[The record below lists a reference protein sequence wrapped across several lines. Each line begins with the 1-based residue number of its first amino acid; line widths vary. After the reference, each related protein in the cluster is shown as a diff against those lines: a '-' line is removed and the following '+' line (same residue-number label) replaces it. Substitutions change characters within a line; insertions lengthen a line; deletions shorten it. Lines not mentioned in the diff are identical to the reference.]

1 MTDMYLVVF
10 KKVCFSCPNVRKF
23 FLKFVKLF
31 SDMHIGIAGNIG
43 AGKTTL
49 TRMLSEHYGWIPKYE
64 SVTYNP
70 YLEDY
75 YKDIKRWSYNL
86 ETYFLAQ
93 RFRDLVEISKS
104 DDIII
109 QDRTLME
116 GVNIFVANNV
126 AMDNLSQRDYETY
139 LQLYNLMM
147 SMVREPDLLIYL
159 RSSIEGIVRKIQKR
173 GRDYEQGLSVEYLG
187 NLNRLYE
194 QWISNYKGRII
205 IFDVDNLDYE
215 NNPQDFALITDRLDS
230 ELFGLFRQ

>member
-1 MTDMYLVVF
+1 
-10 KKVCFSCPNVRKF
+10 
-23 FLKFVKLF
+23 
-31 SDMHIGIAGNIG
+31 MHIGIAGNIG

-49 TRMLSEHYGWIPKYE
+49 TRMLAEHYGWIPKYE

-104 DDIII
+104 DEIII

-194 QWISNYKGRII
+194 QWISNYKGRIL
-205 IFDVDNLDYE
+205 IFDVDEMDYE

>member
-1 MTDMYLVVF
+1 MY
-10 KKVCFSCPNVRKF
+10 
-23 FLKFVKLF
+23 
-31 SDMHIGIAGNIG
+31 IGIAGNIG

-49 TRMLSEHYGWIPKYE
+49 TRMLAAHYGWTPKYE
-64 SVTYNP
+64 SITFNP

-75 YKDIKRWSYNL
+75 YKDISRWSYNL

-104 DDIII
+104 DGIII

-126 AMDNLSQRDYETY
+126 AMGNLSERDYDTY
-139 LQLYNLMM
+139 MQLYNLMM

-194 QWISNYKGRII
+194 EWIGRYKGRVL
-205 IFDVDNLDYE
+205 IFDVDDLDYE
-215 NNPQDFALITDRLDS
+215 NRPEDFSLITDRLDS
-230 ELFGLFRQ
+230 ELFGLF

>member
-1 MTDMYLVVF
+1 MY
-10 KKVCFSCPNVRKF
+10 
-23 FLKFVKLF
+23 
-31 SDMHIGIAGNIG
+31 IGIAGNIG

-49 TRMLSEHYGWIPKYE
+49 TRMLAAHYGWTPKYE
-64 SVTYNP
+64 SVTFNP

-75 YKDIKRWSYNL
+75 YKDISRWSYNL

-104 DDIII
+104 DGIII

-126 AMDNLSQRDYETY
+126 AMGNLSERDYDTY
-139 LQLYNLMM
+139 MQLYNLMM

-194 QWISNYKGRII
+194 EWIGRYKGRVL
-205 IFDVDNLDYE
+205 IFDVDDLDYE
-215 NNPQDFALITDRLDS
+215 NRPEDFSLITDRLDS
-230 ELFGLFRQ
+230 ELFGLF

>member
-1 MTDMYLVVF
+1 MF
-10 KKVCFSCPNVRKF
+10 
-23 FLKFVKLF
+23 
-31 SDMHIGIAGNIG
+31 IGIAGNIG

-49 TRMLSEHYGWIPKYE
+49 TRMLAAHYGWTPKYE
-64 SVTYNP
+64 SVTFNP

-75 YKDIKRWSYNL
+75 YKDISRWSYNL

-93 RFRDLVEISKS
+93 RFRDLVEISRS
-104 DDIII
+104 DGVII

-126 AMDNLSQRDYETY
+126 EMGNLSQRDYDTY

-147 SMVREPDLLIYL
+147 GMVREPDLLIYL
-159 RSSIEGIVRKIQKR
+159 RSTIEGIVRKIQKR

-194 QWISNYKGRII
+194 NWIASYKGRVI
-205 IFDVDNLDYE
+205 IFDADNLDYE
-215 NNPQDFALITDRLDS
+215 NRPEDFSMVTDRLDA
-230 ELFGLFRQ
+230 ELFGLF